1 VDDPTFPQRELA
13 ASIASKVFYYLEE
26 YEDALRL
33 ALEAGD
39 KFDLNERSQYVE
51 TLVHKCIDKYIE
63 KRVAIVDKKE
73 EGIVI
78 DAKMEGVIN
87 KMFERCY
94 QDQQFNQAIGVALES
109 RRLEKVREAIENSRD
124 IEEKLSY
131 TFTIAQN
138 IVRSNKSFRNEILR
152 LLLLI
157 YEGKHG
163 GNFDYYKI
171 VKCQFFLNIPEAC
184 AILLSRLIQSSSD
197 DQESNYLVAYQIAFD
212 VLDNENQNFT
222 KKVMEG
228 LEVKDGDAVQA
239 QRLKQL
245 KAILT
250 GEIRDRLYLQFL
262 KKNNHCD
269 MLLLTKIKEKINQKS
284 SVLHGSTLW
293 TNGIMNAYTTNDSFV
308 RDNLSWAA

>member
-1 VDDPTFPQRELA
+1 
-13 ASIASKVFYYLEE
+13 
-26 YEDALRL
+26 
-33 ALEAGD
+33 LEAGD

-94 QDQQFNQAIGVALES
+94 EDHQFNQAIGVALES
-109 RRLEKVREAIENSRD
+109 RRLEKVREAIEKSRD
-124 IEEKLSY
+124 IEDKLSY

-138 IVRSNKSFRNEILR
+138 IVRSNKSFRNDILT

-157 YEGKHG
+157 YEAKHG

-184 AILLSRLIQSSSD
+184 AKLLSRLIESSSD
-197 DQESNYLVAYQIAFD
+197 EQESNYLVAYQIAFD
-212 VLDNENQNFT
+212 VLDNEN
-222 KKVMEG
+222 
-228 LEVKDGDAVQA
+228 
-239 QRLKQL
+239 
-245 KAILT
+245 
-250 GEIRDRLYLQFL
+250 
-262 KKNNHCD
+262 
-269 MLLLTKIKEKINQKS
+269 
-284 SVLHGSTLW
+284 
-293 TNGIMNAYTTNDSFV
+293 
-308 RDNLSWAA
+308 